1 MGKKQY
7 SKYKVDQSSSAK
19 KKRTVYD
26 EHTGKEYQFASNVEK
41 KFYDDILLPKF
52 KSGEII
58 DYDLQK
64 KYVLQDKFR
73 RPNGEAVREITYV
86 ADYWILDKSG
96 HEVVLDTK
104 GCGELVDSVARIKE
118 KMMFYKYPDL
128 DFRWITWSTKYNW
141 IDWHEAMKLRREEKK
156 KKEK

>member
-1 MGKKQY
+1 MAMKKKY

-26 EHTGKEYQFASNVEK
+26 EHTDKTVQFASNIEK
-41 KFYDDILLPKF
+41 KYYDEVVIPKF

-64 KYVLQDKFR
+64 KYVLQEKFR
-73 RPNGEAVREITYV
+73 RPNNDLVREISYV
-86 ADYWILDKSG
+86 ADYYLVYSDGSIQ
-96 HEVVLDTK
+96 VIDTK
-104 GCGELVDSVARIKE
+104 GSGTLIDNTATVKE

-128 DFRWITWSTKYNW
+128 DFQWLTWTKKTDWINW
-141 IDWHEAMKLRREEKK
+141 HKLQKMKREEKK
-156 KKEK
+156 GK